1 MNNIPLF
8 GAACIMCCPLLLFAQ
23 NGALPTTRILYKM
36 EKNKTEGLPPA
47 GIRIFRYESSTISS
61 PPGYSSTNA
70 NFKYTSINS
79 STTIGDLGWRNEN
92 TDSTAG
98 VSFLGNATT
107 HAYGG
112 FILDTI
118 KPTGVRKL
126 AISWSC
132 RTLLARSS
140 STNFLQMQYD
150 GRAYI
155 TTDST
160 SKYMYSQTPGVEQNT
175 NFTLEFLNDNWY
187 NSLTNIFY
195 PKFQLRWF
203 YCSSKESVSK
213 QSRISLD
220 NLIVQEVLNAT
231 KQEGAYTDTTIWSLG
246 FPHKYENFI
255 LNHNTTL
262 SSAQS
267 AGEVQIAPGKSLNLT
282 SGAALSVKKL
292 DLFSDDTYGTSEI
305 IRDGGTLS
313 VTERVN
319 FTKTLPEKGK
329 WYFISFPFEVK
340 ASGVKSF
347 DIGDE
352 STTEAGN
359 HLYVKSYDGEK
370 RAANGTSTDNWIVTS
385 SPIDKSVVIFEKNK
399 GYLIAID
406 ATSDTQEIC
415 FEGSSAATFG
425 SKETINTTCYIHN
438 NNKESVHTGWILTG
452 NPLLNSLQL
461 NGKPSL
467 IGVTP
472 FAYYY
477 NQGSHTYDVFNM
489 EESALSLKPFE
500 AFFVKAT
507 ENGAMNFTTARD
519 ASSKSISGQEKVC
532 ITLTIKSN
540 ENENRTDKTV
550 FQLTENGRSTFS
562 QSEDAY
568 KLQSLDKEMPQ
579 ISSNADD
586 IEVAVNTLPL
596 NIDTIIPLSVYCPT
610 EGSYTLSSEAINTLK
625 VLRLIDLQ
633 TNTSYDLLSEKDI
646 SFVASVND
654 ENRFQLQIKGYP
666 ETNTDNSKMKEVY
679 DLSIQ
684 NGSLHLADP
693 GKEIKLLIT
702 DTQGRIIYDGNISS
716 DFTLPLKGV
725 TGLLII
731 SIKDEKRKSIY
742 KLITENK

>member
-1 MNNIPLF
+1 MKTIPLL

-47 GIRIFRYESSTISS
+47 GIKVFKYTTTSLMSS
-61 PPGYSSTNA
+61 PPFSSSTNSLFIYE
-70 NFKYTSINS
+70 NITNS
-79 STTIGDLGWRNEN
+79 ATIGAQGWRNEN
-92 TDSTAG
+92 TDNTTGISY
-98 VSFLGNATT
+98 LGNKNL
-107 HAYGG
+107 HGG
-112 FILDTI
+112 FILDAI
-118 KPTGVRKL
+118 NPTGVRKL

-132 RTLLARSS
+132 RTLLAQSA
-140 STNFLQMQYD
+140 STNTLQMQYD
-150 GRAYI
+150 GKAGI
-155 TTDST
+155 TTDHSSIYT
-160 SKYMYSQTPGVEQNT
+160 CSQASGVEQNT
-175 NFTLEFLNDNWY
+175 NFTIEQTNDIWYSPTTFFLTKY
-187 NSLTNIFY
+187 QF
-195 PKFQLRWF
+195 RWF
-203 YCSSKESVSK
+203 YCSIDKPSSS

-220 NLIVQEVLNAT
+220 NLIVQEVFNAT

-246 FPHKYENFI
+246 LPQKYENFI

-313 VTERVN
+313 VTGRVN

-329 WYFISFPFEVK
+329 WYFISFPFDVK
-340 ASGVKSF
+340 ASGIKSF

-359 HLYVKSYDGEK
+359 HLYIKSYDGEK
-370 RAANGTSTDNWIVTS
+370 RATTGTSTDNWIVTS
-385 SPIDKSVVIFEKNK
+385 TPTDGSIVIFEKNK

-406 ATSDTQEIC
+406 ATSDTQEVC

-472 FAYYY
+472 FVYYY

-489 EESALSLKPFE
+489 QEGALPIKPFE

-519 ASSKSISGQEKVC
+519 ASSKSISEQEKVC

-633 TNTSYDLLSEKDI
+633 TNISYDLLSEKDI
-646 SFVASVND
+646 SFVASGND

-666 ETNTDNSKMKEVY
+666 ETNTDNSKMKVVY

-684 NGSLHLADP
+684 NGSLYLADP
-693 GKEIKLLIT
+693 GKEIRLQIT
-702 DTQGRIIYDGNISS
+702 DDQGRNIYDGNISS
-716 DFTLPLKGV
+716 EFDLPLRGV

-731 SIKDEKRKSIY
+731 SIKDEKRTSIY

>member
-1 MNNIPLF
+1 MKTIPLF
-8 GAACIMCCPLLLFAQ
+8 GAACIMCCPLLLFGQ

-47 GIRIFRYESSTISS
+47 GIKVFKYTSKSIISS
-61 PPGYSSTNA
+61 PPGYSSTNSLFIYE
-70 NFKYTSINS
+70 NITNS
-79 STTIGDLGWRNEN
+79 ATIGSEGWRNEN
-92 TDSTAG
+92 MESATGISY
-98 VSFLGNATT
+98 LGNANI
-107 HAYGG
+107 HGG
-112 FILDTI
+112 FLLDAI
-118 KPTGVRKL
+118 DPTGVRKL
-126 AISWSC
+126 AISWNC
-132 RTLLARSS
+132 KTLLARSA
-140 STNFLQMQYD
+140 STNFVQMQYD
-150 GRAYI
+150 GKVGI
-155 TTDST
+155 TTDYT
-160 SKYMYSQTPGVEQNT
+160 SKYSCSQTPGDEQNS

-203 YCSSKESVSK
+203 YCSTGKSSAS
-213 QSRISLD
+213 QSRISLE
-220 NLIVQEVLNAT
+220 NLILQEVFNAT
-231 KQEGAYTDTTIWSLG
+231 KQEGALTDKAIWSIDL
-246 FPHKYENFI
+246 PQKYENFI

-267 AGEVQIAPGKSLNLT
+267 AGEVQIAPGKSLSLT

-313 VTERVN
+313 VTDKLTV
-319 FTKTLPEKGK
+319 TKTLPEKGK

-347 DIGDE
+347 DIGDN

-359 HLYVKSYDGEK
+359 HLYIKSYDGEK
-370 RAANGTSTDNWIVTS
+370 RAANGSSTGNWIVTPTPTDGS
-385 SPIDKSVVIFEKNK
+385 IVIFEKNK

-406 ATSDTQEIC
+406 ATSDTQEIS
-415 FEGSSAATFG
+415 FEGSSASTFG
-425 SKETINTTCYIHN
+425 SNEIISTSCYIHDN
-438 NNKESVHTGWILTG
+438 NPESVHTGWILTG

-461 NGKPSL
+461 NGKASL

-489 EESALSLKPFE
+489 EESALPFKPFE
-500 AFFVKAT
+500 AFFVKTT
-507 ENGAMNFTTARD
+507 ESGAMTFTTARN
-519 ASSKSISGQEKVC
+519 ASSNSISEQEKVC
-532 ITLTIKSN
+532 ITLTLKSN
-540 ENENRTDKTV
+540 ENENQTDKTV

-568 KLQSLDKEMPQ
+568 KLRSIDKEMPQ
-579 ISSNADD
+579 ISSNAND

-610 EGSYTLSSEAINTLK
+610 EGNYTLSSESVNTLK
-625 VLRLIDLQ
+625 ELRLIDLQ
-633 TNTSYDLLSEKDI
+633 TNTSYDLLSEKEI

-654 ENRFQLQIKGYP
+654 ENRFQLQVKGYP
-666 ETNTDNSKMKEVY
+666 QTNTDNSKMKVVY
-679 DLSIQ
+679 DLSVQ

-693 GKEIKLLIT
+693 GKEIRLQIT
-702 DTQGRIIYDGNISS
+702 DDQGKNLYEGNTSS
-716 DFTLPLKGV
+716 DFNLPLKGV

-731 SIKDEKRKSIY
+731 SIKDEKRTSIY
-742 KLITENK
+742 KIITANN